1 MTKEEFEAMLAV
13 DGYEYYQSV
22 LFGFGHADD
31 TFVARIIEP
40 IHADDTSQGPYRLPG
55 MMRTVLE
62 TQSDVS
68 NGDALEKLIQLYSE
82 GRTMK

>member
-13 DGYEYYQSV
+13 DGWEYYESIQ
-22 LFGFGHADD
+22 FGPTD
-31 TFVARIIEP
+31 THYLYTARVVEP
-40 IHADDTSQGPYRLPG
+40 ILADDTSQGPYRLPG

-62 TQSDVS
+62 TQSVTSCD
-68 NGDALEKLIQLYSE
+68 DALKKLIQLYSE